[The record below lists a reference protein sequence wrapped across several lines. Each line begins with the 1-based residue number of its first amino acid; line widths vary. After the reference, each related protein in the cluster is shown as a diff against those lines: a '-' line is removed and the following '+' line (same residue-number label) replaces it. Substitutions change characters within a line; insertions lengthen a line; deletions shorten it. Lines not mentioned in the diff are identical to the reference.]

1 MDATVNRL
9 IEIQI
14 RPDEYCWP
22 GWAARQE
29 TKVSRTLDHFETAA
43 RAGDLEGINLG
54 TITLAV
60 ALGYLQERVG
70 ETAWR
75 DDSPSLAARFDV
87 VNERPSMTATKQL
100 PLPPKHL
107 DPRHIQAR

>member
-1 MDATVNRL
+1 M
-9 IEIQI
+9 
-14 RPDEYCWP
+14 
-22 GWAARQE
+22 
-29 TKVSRTLDHFETAA
+29 SRTLDHLAEAA
-43 RAGDLEGINLG
+43 RAGGLEGINLG

-75 DDSPSLAARFDV
+75 DGCPALAAWFDV